1 MPVGRDLG
9 WKTTDGVDVLAY
21 AQTLPTGTESEPY
34 ANAGAGSEPSP
45 KLGGP
50 QGGIVGGILTGLAA
64 VFGMIGGSA
73 IFLLGLLVLG
83 MLVVWALR
91 RRK

>member
-1 MPVGRDLG
+1 
-9 WKTTDGVDVLAY
+9 VDVLAY
-21 AQTLPTGTESEPY
+21 AQSLPTGIENEPN
-34 ANAGAGSEPSP
+34 ANAGTGSDPSP

-50 QGGIVGGILTGLAA
+50 QGGVVGGILSGLAV
-64 VFGMIGGSA
+64 VFGMIGGSV

>member
-1 MPVGRDLG
+1 MPIGRDLG
-9 WKTTDGVDVLAY
+9 WKPADGVDVLAY
-21 AQTLPTGTESEPY
+21 AQSLPSGTENEPS

-50 QGGIVGGILTGLAA
+50 QGGVVGGILTGLAA
-64 VFGMIGGSA
+64 VFGMLGGSL

-83 MLVVWALR
+83 MLLVWALR
-91 RRK
+91 KRK